1 MLALGLIGI
10 NKFGTAL
17 VLLCKCHATI
27 TSLSVVDTHKRSL
40 SEEFNFEYMAVH
52 VPKSNT
58 ATFHFF
64 TKKLRYNND
73 AEEENAYVIR
83 KQLKMVLN
91 GEPRRARQVVKVLN
105 SDGKVIAYA
114 KPRYPMVKGSDT
126 STAESGPEAEDIA
139 SPKARKR
146 YSNLRLTP
154 VREEAKVV
162 GKTSFANNLSGY
174 DEYVPMLDKPVDAEW
189 KRQDMVSCMSSSAK
203 SPTMLSCIFP
213 NLESW

>member
-10 NKFGTAL
+10 KKFGTAL

-83 KQLKMVLN
+83 KQLKNTLF
-91 GEPRRARQVVKVLN
+91 LYL
-105 SDGKVIAYA
+105 D
-114 KPRYPMVKGSDT
+114 DT
-126 STAESGPEAEDIA
+126 SSTLFLQVQKLLTNFSLKINVGLEKENM
-139 SPKARKR
+139 R
-146 YSNLRLTP
+146 YVAP
-154 VREEAKVV
+154 VMA
-162 GKTSFANNLSGY
+162 
-174 DEYVPMLDKPVDAEW
+174 M
-189 KRQDMVSCMSSSAK
+189 
-203 SPTMLSCIFP
+203 
-213 NLESW
+213 

>member
-10 NKFGTAL
+10 NEFGTAL

-83 KQLKMVLN
+83 KQLKVYDPIIQFTIYLMV
-91 GEPRRARQVVKVLN
+91 GH
-105 SDGKVIAYA
+105 
-114 KPRYPMVKGSDT
+114 
-126 STAESGPEAEDIA
+126 
-139 SPKARKR
+139 
-146 YSNLRLTP
+146 
-154 VREEAKVV
+154 
-162 GKTSFANNLSGY
+162 
-174 DEYVPMLDKPVDAEW
+174 
-189 KRQDMVSCMSSSAK
+189 
-203 SPTMLSCIFP
+203 
-213 NLESW
+213 